1 MFLYK
6 LLIVDDELIIRRGII
21 SFVNLKELNITEV
34 FEASDGIAGLD
45 NFKLNSPDLILAD
58 INMPKMNGLEF
69 AELCKKINPR
79 VMICLVTGY
88 DYFDYA
94 VAALKL
100 GVDDY
105 LLKPV
110 SKKDIGEVLGK
121 LINKIKDLKNKEE
134 VASIVNELK
143 IKDTKDEEGYKAKIT
158 KEIQENI
165 GNSSLS
171 LTLLSDKMAL
181 SIGYLSSLFK
191 RLFGS
196 NFQEYVFNQRMER
209 AKILLLSTDMKN
221 YEIAETIGF
230 EDANYFSASFKKKFG
245 VSPNQYKEKVRE

>member
-1 MFLYK
+1 MYK

-21 SFVNLKELNITEV
+21 SFVNLQELGITEV
-34 FEASDGIAGLD
+34 FEASDGLSGLD
-45 NFKLNSPDLILAD
+45 VFKLRAPDLILAD
-58 INMPKMNGLEF
+58 INMPKMNGLDF
-69 AELCKKINPR
+69 AESCKKINPH
-79 VMICLVTGY
+79 VKICLVTGY

-110 SKKDIGEVLGK
+110 SKKDIGEVLAK
-121 LINKIKDLKNKEE
+121 LIDKIKGSKYKEE
-134 VASIVNELK
+134 VASIVSGLK
-143 IKDTKDEEGYKAKIT
+143 SKDSVKDEESYKGKIT
-158 KEIQENI
+158 KEIVENI
-165 GNSSLS
+165 GNSNLSLS
-171 LTLLSDKMAL
+171 LLADKMSL
-181 SIGYLSSLFK
+181 SVGYLSSLFK
-191 RLFGS
+191 RLFGAT
-196 NFQEYVFNQRMER
+196 FQEYVFSQRMER

-245 VSPNQYKEKVRE
+245 MSPNQYKEKVRE

>member
-1 MFLYK
+1 MYK

-34 FEASDGIAGLD
+34 FEAADGITALET
-45 NFKLNSPDLILAD
+45 FKSESPDLILAD

-69 AELCKKINPR
+69 AEQCKRINPQ
-79 VMICLVTGY
+79 VKICLVTGY

-105 LLKPV
+105 MLKPV

-121 LINKIKDLKNKEE
+121 LINKIKDSKDKEE
-134 VASIVNELK
+134 VASIINELK
-143 IKDTKDEEGYKAKIT
+143 NKDITKVDEGYKAKIT
-158 KEIQENI
+158 KEIEENI
-165 GNSSLS
+165 GNSNLS
-171 LTLLSDKMAL
+171 LTLLADKMAL

-191 RLFGS
+191 RLFGL

-221 YEIAETIGF
+221 YEIAEIIGF